1 MRNITPGA
9 AQGKNGSGSLIL
21 SSLQNRTV
29 TPNGQ
34 EMLQTAYGF
43 KTNDPSTWTLATL
56 AAIGDRRK
64 QMEALKKLLPEL
76 EEDLSAIMEGQISWD
91 EMQSRI
97 EAKGWKGLA
106 KIEKGATKALIAESE
121 FEQAVVQGKD
131 RVAEFKKL
139 HSSQTA
145 EYKTFL
151 QAECSSLLGKY
162 KVNLDQRIEAMQTD
176 PQMAEAIS
184 QWNHSGK
191 SEMDILLEQSTLALK
206 HGTSG
211 FTHPKFLELA
221 GMSGQSAAPVG
232 FAQSYQQ
239 TATARPRD
247 EIAFAWRGDAARAT
261 RKAVG
266 GAIGTLMRGFQRIG
280 KIAKNR

>member
-9 AQGKNGSGSLIL
+9 APGKNESGGSML

-64 QMEALKKLLPEL
+64 QMEALKKILPEL
-76 EEDLSAIMEGQISWD
+76 EEDLSAIVDGQISWD

-97 EAKGWKGLA
+97 ETKGWKGLA
-106 KIEKGATKALIAESE
+106 KIEKGATKSLIAESE
-121 FEQAVVQGKD
+121 FEQAVAQGKD

-139 HSSQTA
+139 HSNQTA

-151 QAECSSLLGKY
+151 QAECSNLLGKY
-162 KVNLDQRIEAMQTD
+162 KVNLDERIKSMQTD
-176 PQMAEAIS
+176 PQVAEAIA
-184 QWNHSGK
+184 QWGISGK

-211 FTHPKFLELA
+211 FSHPRFLELA
-221 GMSGQSAAPVG
+221 GMSGQSAAPIG
-232 FAQSYQQ
+232 FAQFYQQ
-239 TATARPRD
+239 QTARPRD
-247 EIAFAWRGDAARAT
+247 EIAFTWRGDAAGAT
-261 RKAVG
+261 KKAIG

-280 KIAKNR
+280 NIAKNR